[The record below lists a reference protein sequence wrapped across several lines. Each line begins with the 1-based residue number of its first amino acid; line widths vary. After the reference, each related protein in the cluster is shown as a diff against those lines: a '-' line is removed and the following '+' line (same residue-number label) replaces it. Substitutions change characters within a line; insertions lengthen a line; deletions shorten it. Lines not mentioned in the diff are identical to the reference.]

1 MLKKT
6 IFFCENKKFFSLFE
20 KEGCKYLSQE
30 NHTHGKKAK
39 SLKLD
44 LNRFF
49 VVIFFCFT
57 FFLVCVCIK
66 KIFFFKMWFQKTFG
80 EITGYSFWE
89 GWWFAEEEKIVF
101 CFHGK
106 MASDLLNWE
115 HISWT
120 ISCCCCFVVSQIGAK
135 IYKMAGIH

>member
-1 MLKKT
+1 
-6 IFFCENKKFFSLFE
+6 
-20 KEGCKYLSQE
+20 
-30 NHTHGKKAK
+30 
-39 SLKLD
+39 
-44 LNRFF
+44 
-49 VVIFFCFT
+49 
-57 FFLVCVCIK
+57 
-66 KIFFFKMWFQKTFG
+66 MWFQKTFG

>member
-1 MLKKT
+1 VKIKNSSLSLKKKGVN
-6 IFFCENKKFFSLFE
+6 ILVKKTTRME
-20 KEGCKYLSQE
+20 
-30 NHTHGKKAK
+30 KKAK

-49 VVIFFCFT
+49 VAIFFFFH

-66 KIFFFKMWFQKTFG
+66 KNFFFKMWFQKTFG

-106 MASDLLNWE
+106 MALDLLNWE